1 MKTLN
6 IAVVG
11 AGLIGKRHIGL
22 IADNPR
28 TQLCAIVDPS
38 DASPAHA
45 AQLQVPHY
53 KTIEA
58 LLAVQKPDAVI
69 LATPNDMHVGGAL
82 QCLQHHVPALI
93 EKPVAHTVQAGEQL
107 LAAMAHN
114 PTPMLVGHHRRYSS
128 NLRCAF
134 EALARGDLGRIVTV
148 MGSAQ
153 WFKPAAYFEAGPWR
167 KFKGAGPILIN
178 LIHEMDNLR
187 HLCGEINQ
195 VHAFGSNA
203 VRGFEVE
210 DTAVIS
216 LRFANGALGTFTLSD
231 TAASP
236 RSWEQT
242 SGEDPSFVR
251 YPQQDCYFI
260 AGTRGSLAVPT
271 MQQWTAADPSWLKPL
286 DVAQLQVPHVDPMA
300 AQLEHLCDV
309 VQGMAQPLVTVASA
323 LNSLRVVEAVCESIA
338 TGRAVAL

>member
-1 MKTLN
+1 
-6 IAVVG
+6 
-11 AGLIGKRHIGL
+11 
-22 IADNPR
+22 
-28 TQLCAIVDPS
+28 
-38 DASPAHA
+38 
-45 AQLQVPHY
+45 
-53 KTIEA
+53 
-58 LLAVQKPDAVI
+58 VI
-69 LATPNDMHVGGAL
+69 LATPNDMHVSGAL
-82 QCLQHHVPALI
+82 QCLERHVPALI

-114 PTPMLVGHHRRYSS
+114 PTPMLVGHHRRHSS

-134 EALARGDLGRIVTV
+134 EAIDRGDLGRIVTV

-187 HLCGEINQ
+187 HLCGE
-195 VHAFGSNA
+195 VREVCAFGSNA

-242 SGEDPSFVR
+242 SGEDPSFAR

-260 AGTRGSLAVPT
+260 AGTKGSLAVPT
-271 MQQWTAADPSWLKPL
+271 MSQWTSADPSWWKPL
-286 DVAQLQVPHVDPMA
+286 DAAQLHVEYVDPMA
-300 AQLEHLCDV
+300 AQLDHLCDV
-309 VQGMAQPLVTVASA
+309 VQGKAQPLVTVASA
-323 LNSLRVVEAVCESIA
+323 LNSLRVVEAVQNSIA
-338 TGRAVAL
+338 TGQIISL